1 MTIVWSDELK
11 TGISAI
17 DEQHQQLF
25 ETINR
30 LDDLKKDKESFLKI
44 LIELQT
50 YVSEHFKTEEEYMS
64 YVNYPDYKTHKLA
77 HDEFTE
83 KYKSTLL
90 NFKGKNGIL
99 ELAPTL
105 IELVENWITTHYK
118 NEDVKMAAF
127 LNKSRVS

>member
-1 MTIVWSDELK
+1 MTIEWSDELK

-30 LDDLKKDKESFLKI
+30 LNDLKKDKESFLRI
-44 LIELQT
+44 LIELHT
-50 YVSEHFKTEEEYMS
+50 YVSEHFKTEEEYML
-64 YVNYPDYKTHKLA
+64 YVDYPDYKAHKLA
-77 HDEFTE
+77 HDEFAE
-83 KYKSTLL
+83 NYKKTLL
-90 NFKGKNGIL
+90 NFKGENGIL
-99 ELAPTL
+99 ELAPAL
-105 IELVENWITTHYK
+105 IELVENWLLTHYK